1 MKLPIQRLLLVGIY
15 TLAFGSLAWLAY
27 RGLPY
32 YLTPLAER
40 PRHPLFWQLKP
51 GGSWGLAYGIVGA
64 VMMVVMLLYSVR
76 KRFVALRR
84 LGPVSDWLDFHIL
97 FGICGP
103 LFILLHSSF
112 KVQGLVALSFW
123 SMVAVATSGIAGR
136 YLYRQIPHSTSG
148 DELSL
153 AEVERLDQELAEQL
167 MREAG
172 LDAEAIRQLDAVAA
186 VGTGD
191 RLSLIALALRFPLD
205 SIRLDRRLR
214 QFRRRFSS
222 RARQLRRRDELL
234 VRHKVSLRRRL
245 LLWQRV
251 RELFHYWHVFHK
263 PFAIVMYLF
272 MFVHIGVA
280 WVTGYAGIGH

>member
-1 MKLPIQRLLLVGIY
+1 MKLSLQKWLLVGIY
-15 TLAFGSLAWLAY
+15 TLLLGSLAWLAY

-112 KVQGLVALSFW
+112 SFLT
-123 SMVAVATSGIAGR
+123 VTSR
-136 YLYRQIPHSTSG
+136 FRSTSTM
-148 DELSL
+148 S
-153 AEVERLDQELAEQL
+153 ASAP
-167 MREAG
+167 
-172 LDAEAIRQLDAVAA
+172 
-186 VGTGD
+186 T
-191 RLSLIALALRFPLD
+191 
-205 SIRLDRRLR
+205 SIRP
-214 QFRRRFSS
+214 FS
-222 RARQLRRRDELL
+222 
-234 VRHKVSLRRRL
+234 
-245 LLWQRV
+245 
-251 RELFHYWHVFHK
+251 
-263 PFAIVMYLF
+263 
-272 MFVHIGVA
+272 G
-280 WVTGYAGIGH
+280 G

>member
-205 SIRLDRRLR
+205 SIRLGRRLR
-214 QFRRRFSS
+214 QFRQRFSS
-222 RARQLRRRDELL
+222 RDRQLRRRYELL

>member
-1 MKLPIQRLLLVGIY
+1 MKPPLQRLV
-15 TLAFGSLAWLAY
+15 LAGLYALFLGSLGGLAIH
-27 RGLPY
+27 GLPY

-40 PRHPLFWQLKP
+40 PRHELYWQLKP

-97 FGICGP
+97 LGLCGP

-123 SMVAVATSGIAGR
+123 SMVAVATSGVAGR
-136 YLYRQIPHSTSG
+136 YLYRQIPHSNAG
-148 DELSL
+148 DELSH
-153 AEVERLDQELAEQL
+153 AEVERLDQELARQL
-167 MREAG
+167 MDEVG
-172 LDAEAIRQLDAVAA
+172 LDAGAIRQLDAVAA
-186 VGTGD
+186 LGTSATQ
-191 RLSLIALALRFPLD
+191 SLAGMALRFPFDALALRF
-205 SIRLDRRLR
+205 RLRRFRRDFPAVDRRLR
-214 QFRRRFSS
+214 RRF
-222 RARQLRRRDELL
+222 ELL
-234 VRHKVSLRRRL
+234 ATHKVRLHRRL

-263 PFAIVMYLF
+263 PFAVVMYLF
-272 MFVHIGVA
+272 MVVHIGVA
-280 WVTGYAGIGH
+280 WVTGYARIGH

>member
-1 MKLPIQRLLLVGIY
+1 MKVAPQRLLLAAIY
-15 TLAFGSLAWLAY
+15 ALFLGSLAWFAY

-40 PRHPLFWQLKP
+40 PRHPLYWQLKP
-51 GGSWGLAYGIVGA
+51 GGSWGLAFGIVGA

-84 LGPVSDWLDFHIL
+84 LGPVSEWLDFHIL

-136 YLYRQIPHSTSG
+136 YLYRQIPHSNSG

-153 AEVERLDQELAEQL
+153 AEVERLDQELAQQL

-172 LDAEAIRQLDAVAA
+172 LDAAAIHQLDAVAA
-186 VGTGD
+186 VGTGAH
-191 RLSLIALALRFPLD
+191 RSLLGIALGFPLD
-205 SIRLDRRLR
+205 SIRLGRRLR
-214 QFRRRFSS
+214 SFRRRFSP
-222 RARQLRRRDELL
+222 RDRHLRRRYEQL
-234 VRHKVSLRRRL
+234 VRRKVSLRRRI
-245 LLWQRV
+245 LLWQRL

-263 PFAIVMYLF
+263 PFAVVMYIF

-280 WVTGYAGIGH
+280 WVTGYARFGH

>member
-1 MKLPIQRLLLVGIY
+1 LKAAPLQVVRGGLYALFL
-15 TLAFGSLAWLAY
+15 GSIAWFTY

-40 PRHPLFWQLKP
+40 PRHPLYWQLKP
-51 GGSWGLAYGIVGA
+51 GGTLGLAFGIAGA
-64 VMMVVMLLYSVR
+64 GMMILMLLYSVR

-84 LGPVSDWLDFHIL
+84 LGAVGDWLDFHIL
-97 FGICGP
+97 LGICGP

-136 YLYRQIPHSTSG
+136 YLYRQIPHSSGG

-153 AEVERLDQELAEQL
+153 VEVEKLDRDLAQRLRSEV
-167 MREAG
+167 G
-172 LDAEAIRQLDAVAA
+172 LDDDAIRQLDALAA
-186 VGTGD
+186 LGTGAQ
-191 RLSLIALALRFPLD
+191 RSLVGLALSFPYDLMMVRLRLRRFRRQFPPLD
-205 SIRLDRRLR
+205 
-214 QFRRRFSS
+214 
-222 RARQLRRRDELL
+222 RQLRRRYELL
-234 VRHKVSLRRRL
+234 VAHKVRLRRRI

-263 PFAIVMYLF
+263 PFAVVMYLF
-272 MFVHIGVA
+272 MLVHIGVA
-280 WVTGYAGIGH
+280 WMTGYAGIGR

>member
-1 MKLPIQRLLLVGIY
+1 MKPSPHRLLLAGIY
-15 TLAFGSLAWLAY
+15 TMFLGGLAWFAY

-64 VMMVVMLLYSVR
+64 VMMFVMLLYSVR

-97 FGICGP
+97 LGICGP

-136 YLYRQIPHSTSG
+136 YLYRQIPHSSSG

-172 LDAEAIRQLDAVAA
+172 LDAEAIRQLDEVAA
-186 VGTGD
+186 VGTGGK
-191 RLSLIALALRFPLD
+191 LSLIALTLRFPLD
-205 SIRLDRRLR
+205 AIRLGRRLR
-214 QFRRRFSS
+214 RFRRRFSS
-222 RARQLRRRDELL
+222 RDRHLRRRYELL
-234 VRHKVSLRRRL
+234 VRRKVSLRRRL

-280 WVTGYAGIGH
+280 WATGYARFGH

>member
-205 SIRLDRRLR
+205 SIRLGRRLR

-222 RARQLRRRDELL
+222 RDRQLRRRYELL

-280 WVTGYAGIGH
+280 WATGYAGIGH

>member
-1 MKLPIQRLLLVGIY
+1 MKAAGAKVALAAIY
-15 TLAFGSLAWLAY
+15 LACFGSIAAFAW

-40 PRHPLFWQLKP
+40 ARHPLYWQLKP

-64 VMMVVMLLYSVR
+64 GMMTLMLLYSVR

-84 LGPVSDWLDFHIL
+84 LGPVADWLDFHIL

-136 YLYRQIPHSTSG
+136 YLYRQIPHTTAG

-153 AEVERLDQELAEQL
+153 AEVEKLDRELAERL
-167 MREAG
+167 RSETGIGEAALRE
-172 LDAEAIRQLDAVAA
+172 LDAVAEL
-186 VGTGD
+186 GTNEG
-191 RLSLIALALRFPLD
+191 RSLVVMALRFPLD
-205 SIRLDRRLR
+205 SLRLARRLAA
-214 QFRRRFSS
+214 FGKRFSPTD
-222 RARQLRRRDELL
+222 RQLRRRYELL
-234 VRHKVSLRRRL
+234 VREKVRLRRRI

-263 PFAIVMYLF
+263 PFAVVMYLF

-280 WVTGYAGIGH
+280 WATGYARIGH

>member
-1 MKLPIQRLLLVGIY
+1 MKAAPQRLLLVGVY
-15 TLAFGSLAWLAY
+15 TLFLGSLAWFAY
-27 RGLPY
+27 HGMPY

-40 PRHPLFWQLKP
+40 PRHPLYWQLKP
-51 GGSWGLAYGIVGA
+51 GGTWGLAFGIVGA
-64 VMMVVMLLYSVR
+64 AMMVVMLLYSVR

-84 LGPVSDWLDFHIL
+84 LGPVGEWLDFHIL

-136 YLYRQIPHSTSG
+136 YLYRQIPHSTAG

-153 AEVERLDQELAEQL
+153 AEVERLDQELARQL
-167 MREAG
+167 MTEAG

-186 VGTGD
+186 FGTSGN
-191 RLSLIALALRFPLD
+191 RSLIGLALRFPLD
-205 SIRLDRRLR
+205 SIQLSWRLR
-214 QFRRRFSS
+214 RFRRQFSP
-222 RARQLRRRDELL
+222 RDRHLRRRYELL
-234 VRHKVSLRRRL
+234 VRHKVSLRRRI
-245 LLWQRV
+245 LLWLRV

-263 PFAIVMYLF
+263 PFAVVMYLF

-280 WVTGYAGIGH
+280 WATGYARIGH

>member
-1 MKLPIQRLLLVGIY
+1 MKAAPQRLLLIGIY
-15 TLAFGSLAWLAY
+15 ALFLGSLAGFAY
-27 RGLPY
+27 HGLPY

-51 GGSWGLAYGIVGA
+51 GGTWGLAFGIVGA
-64 VMMVVMLLYSVR
+64 AMMVVMLLYSVR

-84 LGPVSDWLDFHIL
+84 LGAVSEWLDFHIL

-136 YLYRQIPHSTSG
+136 YLYRQIPHSNAG

-153 AEVERLDQELAEQL
+153 AEVERLDQELARQL
-167 MREAG
+167 MTEAG

-186 VGTGD
+186 LGTGAH
-191 RLSLIALALRFPLD
+191 RSLIGLALRFPLD
-205 SIRLDRRLR
+205 SILLGRRLR
-214 QFRRRFSS
+214 QFRRRFSP
-222 RARQLRRRDELL
+222 RDRHLRRRYELL
-234 VRHKVSLRRRL
+234 VRHKVSLRRRI

-263 PFAIVMYLF
+263 PFAVVMYLF

-280 WVTGYAGIGH
+280 WVTGYARIGH

>member
-51 GGSWGLAYGIVGA
+51 GGSWGLTYGIVGA

-136 YLYRQIPHSTSG
+136 YLYRQIPHSKSG

-186 VGTGD
+186 LGTGE

-205 SIRLDRRLR
+205 SIRLGRSLR
-214 QFRRRFSS
+214 QFRQRFSS
-222 RARQLRRRDELL
+222 RDRHLRRRYELL

>member
-1 MKLPIQRLLLVGIY
+1 MKAAPQRLLLIAIY
-15 TLAFGSLAWLAY
+15 ALLLGSLAGFAY
-27 RGLPY
+27 HGLPY

-40 PRHPLFWQLKP
+40 PRHPLYWQLKP
-51 GGSWGLAYGIVGA
+51 GGSWGLAFGIVGA

-84 LGPVSDWLDFHIL
+84 LGPVSEWLDFHIL

-112 KVQGLVALSFW
+112 KVQGLVSLSFW

-136 YLYRQIPHSTSG
+136 YLYRQIPHSSAG

-153 AEVERLDQELAEQL
+153 AEVERLDQELARQL
-167 MREAG
+167 TQEAG
-172 LDAEAIRQLDAVAA
+172 LDAEAIRQLDEVAA
-186 VGTGD
+186 LGTGAG
-191 RLSLIALALRFPLD
+191 RSLLGLALRFPLD
-205 SIRLDRRLR
+205 SLRLGRRLR
-214 QFRRRFSS
+214 AFRQRFSP
-222 RARQLRRRDELL
+222 RDRHLRRRYELL
-234 VRHKVSLRRRL
+234 VRQKVSLRRRI

-263 PFAIVMYLF
+263 PFALVMYIF

-280 WVTGYAGIGH
+280 WVTGYARIGH

>member
-1 MKLPIQRLLLVGIY
+1 MKAAPQRLLLIGIY
-15 TLAFGSLAWLAY
+15 ALLLGSLAGFAY
-27 RGLPY
+27 HGLPY

-40 PRHPLFWQLKP
+40 PRHPLYWQLKP
-51 GGSWGLAYGIVGA
+51 GGTWGLAFGIVGA

-84 LGPVSDWLDFHIL
+84 LGPVSEWLDFHIL

-112 KVQGLVALSFW
+112 KVQGLVSLSFW

-136 YLYRQIPHSTSG
+136 YLYRQIPHSSAG

-153 AEVERLDQELAEQL
+153 AEVERLDQELARQL
-167 MREAG
+167 TQEAG
-172 LDAEAIRQLDAVAA
+172 LDAEAIRQLDEVAA
-186 VGTGD
+186 LGTGAG
-191 RLSLIALALRFPLD
+191 RSLLGLALRFPLD
-205 SIRLDRRLR
+205 SLRLGRRLR
-214 QFRRRFSS
+214 AFRQRFSP
-222 RARQLRRRDELL
+222 RDRHLRRRYELL
-234 VRHKVSLRRRL
+234 VRQKVSLRRRI

-263 PFAIVMYLF
+263 PFALVMYIF

-280 WVTGYAGIGH
+280 WVTGYARIGH

>member
-1 MKLPIQRLLLVGIY
+1 MKAAPQRLLLIGIY
-15 TLAFGSLAWLAY
+15 ALLLGSLAGFAY
-27 RGLPY
+27 HGLPY

-40 PRHPLFWQLKP
+40 PRHPLYWQLKP
-51 GGSWGLAYGIVGA
+51 GGSWGLAFGIVGA

-84 LGPVSDWLDFHIL
+84 LGPVSEWLDFHIL

-112 KVQGLVALSFW
+112 KVQGLVSLSFW

-136 YLYRQIPHSTSG
+136 YLYRQIPHSSAG

-153 AEVERLDQELAEQL
+153 AEVERLDQELARQL
-167 MREAG
+167 TQEAG
-172 LDAEAIRQLDAVAA
+172 LDAEAIRQLDEVAA
-186 VGTGD
+186 LGTGAG
-191 RLSLIALALRFPLD
+191 RSLLGLALRFPLD
-205 SIRLDRRLR
+205 SLRLGRRLR
-214 QFRRRFSS
+214 AFRQRFSP
-222 RARQLRRRDELL
+222 RDRHLRRRYELL
-234 VRHKVSLRRRL
+234 VRQKVSLRRRI

-263 PFAIVMYLF
+263 PFALVMYIF

-280 WVTGYAGIGH
+280 WVTGYARIGH

>member
-1 MKLPIQRLLLVGIY
+1 MKAAPQRLLLIGIY
-15 TLAFGSLAWLAY
+15 ALLLGSLAGFAY
-27 RGLPY
+27 HGLPY

-40 PRHPLFWQLKP
+40 PRHPLYWQLKP
-51 GGSWGLAYGIVGA
+51 GGTWGLAFGIVGA

-84 LGPVSDWLDFHIL
+84 LGPVSEWLDFHIL

-112 KVQGLVALSFW
+112 KVQGLVSLSFW

-136 YLYRQIPHSTSG
+136 YLYRQIPHSSAG
-148 DELSL
+148 NELSL
-153 AEVERLDQELAEQL
+153 AEVERLDQELARQL
-167 MREAG
+167 TQEAG
-172 LDAEAIRQLDAVAA
+172 LDAEAIRQLDEVAA
-186 VGTGD
+186 LGTGAG
-191 RLSLIALALRFPLD
+191 RSLLGLALRFPLD
-205 SIRLDRRLR
+205 SLRLGRRLR
-214 QFRRRFSS
+214 AFRQRFSP
-222 RARQLRRRDELL
+222 RDRHLRRRYELL
-234 VRHKVSLRRRL
+234 VRQKVSLRRRI

-263 PFAIVMYLF
+263 PFALVMYIF

-280 WVTGYAGIGH
+280 WVTGYARIGH

>member
-1 MKLPIQRLLLVGIY
+1 MKSAPQRLLLIGIY
-15 TLAFGSLAWLAY
+15 ALLLGSLAGFAY
-27 RGLPY
+27 HGLPY

-40 PRHPLFWQLKP
+40 PRHPLYWQLKP
-51 GGSWGLAYGIVGA
+51 GGSWGLAFGIVGA

-84 LGPVSDWLDFHIL
+84 LGPVSEWLDFHIL

-112 KVQGLVALSFW
+112 KVQGLVSLSFW

-136 YLYRQIPHSTSG
+136 YLYRQIPHSSAG

-153 AEVERLDQELAEQL
+153 AEVERLDQELARQL
-167 MREAG
+167 TQEAG
-172 LDAEAIRQLDAVAA
+172 LDAEAIRQLDEVAA
-186 VGTGD
+186 LGTGAG
-191 RLSLIALALRFPLD
+191 RSLLGLALRFPLD
-205 SIRLDRRLR
+205 SLRLGRRLR
-214 QFRRRFSS
+214 AFRQRFSP
-222 RARQLRRRDELL
+222 RDRHLRRRYELL
-234 VRHKVSLRRRL
+234 VRQKVSLRRRI

-263 PFAIVMYLF
+263 PFALVMYIF

-280 WVTGYAGIGH
+280 WVTGYARIGH

>member
-1 MKLPIQRLLLVGIY
+1 MKAAPQRLLLIGIY
-15 TLAFGSLAWLAY
+15 ALLLGSLAGFAY
-27 RGLPY
+27 HGLPY

-40 PRHPLFWQLKP
+40 PRHPLYWQLKP
-51 GGSWGLAYGIVGA
+51 GGTWGLAFGIVGA

-84 LGPVSDWLDFHIL
+84 LGPVSEWLDFHIL

-112 KVQGLVALSFW
+112 KVQGLVSLSFW

-136 YLYRQIPHSTSG
+136 YLYRQIPHSSAG

-153 AEVERLDQELAEQL
+153 AEVERLDQELARQL
-167 MREAG
+167 TQEAG
-172 LDAEAIRQLDAVAA
+172 LDAEAIRQLDEVAA
-186 VGTGD
+186 LGTGAG
-191 RLSLIALALRFPLD
+191 RSLLGLALRFPLD
-205 SIRLDRRLR
+205 SLRLGRRLR
-214 QFRRRFSS
+214 AFRQRFSP
-222 RARQLRRRDELL
+222 RDRHLRRRYELL
-234 VRHKVSLRRRL
+234 VRQKVSLRRRI

-263 PFAIVMYLF
+263 PFAVVMYIF

-280 WVTGYAGIGH
+280 WVTGYARIGH

>member
-1 MKLPIQRLLLVGIY
+1 MKAAPQRLLLIGIY
-15 TLAFGSLAWLAY
+15 ALVLGSLAWFAY
-27 RGLPY
+27 RGMPY

-40 PRHPLFWQLKP
+40 PRHPLYWQLKP
-51 GGSWGLAYGIVGA
+51 GGTWGLTFGIVGA
-64 VMMVVMLLYSVR
+64 AMMVVMLLYSVR

-84 LGPVSDWLDFHIL
+84 LGPVSEWLDFHIL

-136 YLYRQIPHSTSG
+136 YLYRQIPHSTAG

-153 AEVERLDQELAEQL
+153 AEVERLDQELARQL
-167 MREAG
+167 MTEAG

-186 VGTGD
+186 FGTSGN
-191 RLSLIALALRFPLD
+191 RSLIGLALRFPLD
-205 SIRLDRRLR
+205 SIQLSRRLR
-214 QFRRRFSS
+214 RFRRQFSP
-222 RARQLRRRDELL
+222 RDRHLRRRYELL
-234 VRHKVSLRRRL
+234 VRHKVSLRRRI

-263 PFAIVMYLF
+263 PFAVIMYLF

-280 WVTGYAGIGH
+280 WATGYARIGH